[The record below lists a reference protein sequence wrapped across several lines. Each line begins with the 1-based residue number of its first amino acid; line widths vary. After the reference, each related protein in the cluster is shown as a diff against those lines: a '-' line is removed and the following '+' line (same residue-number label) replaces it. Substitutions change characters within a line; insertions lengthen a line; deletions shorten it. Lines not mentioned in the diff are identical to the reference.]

1 MDSVECQLHSPP
13 AITTKHREEGAEAA
27 LQTAASIRRTNLG
40 LYMKVLVVGSC
51 AREHALVW
59 KCVQSELVE
68 RVFCAP
74 GNGGT
79 GGMAR
84 NVSIGT
90 QDVVRLVDFAK
101 RERLGLV
108 VLGPEAAVDAGVGDA
123 LRDAGFSV
131 FGPNRGAGRIES
143 SKSFAKALMRRAE
156 IPTAEFEVFNQPAPA
171 KAWAREREG
180 RVAVKADGLARGKG
194 VIVCATVA
202 ESDSAV
208 DAMLVEQRFGRSGAT
223 IVVEERLEGPELSV
237 QCVTD
242 GVDVIPLAPAR
253 DYKRAHEGDTGA
265 NTGGMGAYSPP
276 KDVDD
281 QVVNQVIEC
290 VMRPAVKELANSG
303 NEFRG
308 VLYAGLMLTKQGI
321 RVLESYAR
329 FGDPEA
335 QVVLPRLESDFVA
348 LALATAKGGLAAH
361 PDLRWSPQACVGVVV
376 ASGSYPDDAAMKL
389 GRRIGGLTEVPTGVR
404 IFHAGTRFEPGDG
417 LVTDG
422 GRVVTSVALGH
433 TVAQARETALSG
445 ARQVRF
451 EGAFFRSD
459 IAEEAV

>member
-1 MDSVECQLHSPP
+1 ML
-13 AITTKHREEGAEAA
+13 AK
-27 LQTAASIRRTNLG
+27 LRRPTNLG
-40 LYMKVLVVGSC
+40 LGLKVLVVGSG

-68 RVFCAP
+68 RVYCAP

-84 NVSIGT
+84 NIRIGAA
-90 QDVVRLVDFAK
+90 DVVRLVDFAK
-101 RERLGLV
+101 HERLGLI

-123 LRDAGFSV
+123 LRHAGFNV

-143 SKSFAKALMRRAE
+143 SKAFAKDLMRRAS
-156 IPTAEFEVFNQPAPA
+156 IPTADFDVFTQAAPA

-194 VIVCATVA
+194 VIVC
-202 ESDSAV
+202 DSTKEADEAI
-208 DAMLVEQRFGRSGAT
+208 DAMIVEERFGRSGKK
-223 IVVEERLEGPELSV
+223 IVVEERLAGPELSMFA
-237 QCVTD
+237 VTD
-242 GVDVIPLAPAR
+242 GTEVVPLVPAR
-253 DYKRAHEGDTGA
+253 DYKRALDGDRGA

-276 KDVDD
+276 AGVDEALV
-281 QVVNQVIEC
+281 QEVVERVI
-290 VMRPAVKELANSG
+290 RPAVAELAASG
-303 NEFRG
+303 DEFRG
-308 VLYAGLMLTKQGI
+308 VLYAGLMLTARGL
-321 RVLESYAR
+321 RVLEFNAR

-348 LALATAKGGLAAH
+348 LALAAARGGLAAH
-361 PDLRWSPQACVGVVV
+361 PHLRWRSRACVGVVV

-389 GRRIGGLTEVPTGVR
+389 GLRIGGLAEMPRGVL
-404 IFHAGTRFEPGDG
+404 IFHAGTKFEPGVG

-422 GRVVTSVALGH
+422 GRVVTSVGLGE
-433 TVAQARETALSG
+433 TVAEARETALSG

-459 IAEEAV
+459 VAAEAV

>member
-1 MDSVECQLHSPP
+1 
-13 AITTKHREEGAEAA
+13 
-27 LQTAASIRRTNLG
+27 
-40 LYMKVLVVGSC
+40 MKVLVVGSG

-84 NVSIGT
+84 NVGLPAS
-90 QDVVRLVDFAK
+90 DVVGIVKFAK

-123 LRDAGFSV
+123 LRDAGFNV
-131 FGPNRGAGRIES
+131 FGPSRAAGRIES
-143 SKSFAKALMRRAE
+143 SKSFAKSLMREAG
-156 IPTAEFEVFNQPAPA
+156 IPTAEFETFTQAPPA
-171 KAWAREREG
+171 KAWARARDG

-194 VIVCATVA
+194 VIVCATAA
-202 ESDSAV
+202 ESDAAI
-208 DAMLVEQRFGRSGAT
+208 DAMLVEGRFGKSGAT
-223 IVVEERLEGPELSV
+223 IVVEERLDGPELSV
-237 QCVTD
+237 LAATD
-242 GVDVIPLAPAR
+242 GTDVVAFAPAR
-253 DYKRAHEGDTGA
+253 DFKRAHDGDAGP

-276 KDVDD
+276 LGVDGRILD
-281 QVVNQVIEC
+281 EVIEK
-290 VMRPAVKELANSG
+290 VMRPAVRQLASNGS
-303 NEFRG
+303 EFRG
-308 VLYAGLMLTKQGI
+308 VLYAGVMLTEGGI
-321 RVLESYAR
+321 QTLEFNAR

-348 LALATAKGGLAAH
+348 LALASAKGGLATH
-361 PDLRWSPQACVGVVV
+361 PSLRWNPRPCVGVVV
-376 ASGSYPDDAAMKL
+376 ASGGYPDDAL
-389 GRRIGGLTEVPTGVR
+389 VQTGYPIRGLAEMPKGVL
-404 IFHAGTRFEPGDG
+404 IFHAGTRFVPGRG

-422 GRVVTSVALGH
+422 GRVVTAVALGE
-433 TVAQARETALSG
+433 TVDEARQAALAG

-459 IAEEAV
+459 IALEAVV